1 MNMGSQAPH
10 CRQEGERERE
20 QVPDHTSSTSS
31 PDAGMV
37 PKLPKGDRGHTAV
50 APPVCGVRPDSRL
63 PGVRGQQNPTH
74 EKPQGVA
81 SVHILYKEPH
91 RGLRA
96 QGKHRLGTRSSSQNS
111 LPVPRT
117 ASQSPSPRTRARTR
131 AHNVHTTCRHGAPPS
146 RLPAA
151 SAGAHKPPTPLCP
164 GVPGE
169 GSRPLRGTIRPHAP
183 PPTLRPP
190 HDSGPRST
198 PQTPSHLCTDHLLP
212 PENPVLPTQA
222 GSLQP
227 TFRLPT
233 RGTPSLSAPSL
244 QAPPPH
250 QGSLPLMGLAFAC
263 GRAQPWPTPP

>member
-1 MNMGSQAPH
+1 MAGEHGLTDPH
-10 CRQEGERERE
+10 RRQERE
-20 QVPDHTSSTSS
+20 QVPDPPSSTSS

-37 PKLPKGDRGHTAV
+37 RKLPKGDRGHTAV
-50 APPVCGVRPDSRL
+50 APPICGVRPDSRL

-74 EKPQGVA
+74 EKPQGVT

-96 QGKHRLGTRSSSQNS
+96 QGKRRLGTRSSSQD
-111 LPVPRT
+111 LRT

-131 AHNVHTTCRHGAPPS
+131 AHNVHTRADMGAPPPGFL
-146 RLPAA
+146 LPLQVQT
-151 SAGAHKPPTPLCP
+151 SPPPPLCP

-169 GSRPLRGTIRPHAP
+169 GSRPLRGT
-183 PPTLRPP
+183 LRPP
-190 HDSGPRST
+190 HDSGPWSN

-212 PENPVLPTQA
+212 PESPALPTQA

-233 RGTPSLSAPSL
+233 GVTPSLSSPSL

-250 QGSLPLMGLAFAC
+250 QGSLPLMGLVFAC
-263 GRAQPWPTPP
+263 GRAQP